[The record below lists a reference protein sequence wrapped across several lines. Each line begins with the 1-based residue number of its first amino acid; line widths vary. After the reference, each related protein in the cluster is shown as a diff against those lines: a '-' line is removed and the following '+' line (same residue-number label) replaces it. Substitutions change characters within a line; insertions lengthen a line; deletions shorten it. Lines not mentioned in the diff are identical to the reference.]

1 MTIFLVFVEQKHES
15 CALPEQKI
23 TCYSDS
29 LPICTLLNRILVF
42 GLISWEKRTI
52 ASWKNSLKN
61 WLYWSSTNYFRFKYH
76 SRLRQITLIPVIGEF
91 VQFSLTYI
99 SRSSDNIIK
108 WNTTVLLCIIGLTF
122 SIELKKFYLRIIICQ
137 WSFVEIK

>member
-1 MTIFLVFVEQKHES
+1 MTIFLVFVEQKRES

-61 WLYWSSTNYFRFKYH
+61 WLYWSSTNYFRFKHH
-76 SRLRQITLIPVIGEF
+76 SYPSYRRICTILFDIHFTFVRQYYKIKYDGPIVYNLI
-91 VQFSLTYI
+91 
-99 SRSSDNIIK
+99 NIINRTK
-108 WNTTVLLCIIGLTF
+108 KNFIYRLLF
-122 SIELKKFYLRIIICQ
+122 VNDPSLK
-137 WSFVEIK
+137 